1 MRRTEITPNILQRF
15 YLRSKSNSKQI
26 FIFQVQAQA
35 LEEERE
41 RERERDERVTQKL
54 RQTFGFLIF
63 LAYGSNLLWED
74 FYGIFRRSLTTTNFF
89 KSPPLSVFRARKNMS
104 AMTGLSSRRI
114 KLSFAAFQRK
124 WNISLSW
131 FGLWGMFGR
140 KRFAKKCCKNSKVE
154 SGPYEPGAKKSQN
167 EWFNSV
173 EPKQSGKS
181 LNKRVK
187 PSEVTGSRS
196 EEKTIIRVF
205 LRHKWG

>member
-1 MRRTEITPNILQRF
+1 MAFFAEAWRR
-15 YLRSKSNSKQI
+15 
-26 FIFQVQAQA
+26 
-35 LEEERE
+35 
-41 RERERDERVTQKL
+41 
-54 RQTFGFLIF
+54 LIF
-63 LAYGSNLLWED
+63 L
-74 FYGIFRRSLTTTNFF
+74 
-89 KSPPLSVFRARKNMS
+89 KARLYPFSGLEKNMS

-114 KLSFAAFQRK
+114 KLSFAAFRRK

-196 EEKTIIRVF
+196 EEKQLSASFFVTNEDNCQNFVLQPLVWKLARRCYSWDRVVEENLPFREF
-205 LRHKWG
+205 LHNSA

>member
-35 LEEERE
+35 LEEERK

-89 KSPPLSVFRARKNMS
+89 KSPPLSVFRARKKHVSYDRLELAKDKAQFCSISKKMKYF
-104 AMTGLSSRRI
+104 L
-114 KLSFAAFQRK
+114 KLF
-124 WNISLSW
+124 W
-131 FGLWGMFGR
+131 
-140 KRFAKKCCKNSKVE
+140 
-154 SGPYEPGAKKSQN
+154 P
-167 EWFNSV
+167 
-173 EPKQSGKS
+173 
-181 LNKRVK
+181 
-187 PSEVTGSRS
+187 
-196 EEKTIIRVF
+196 
-205 LRHKWG
+205 LRHVWTKALCKKML

>member
-35 LEEERE
+35 LEEERKRERERE

-89 KSPPLSVFRARKNMS
+89 KSPPLSVFRARKKHVSYDRLELAKDKAQFCSISKKMKYF
-104 AMTGLSSRRI
+104 L
-114 KLSFAAFQRK
+114 KLI
-124 WNISLSW
+124 W
-131 FGLWGMFGR
+131 
-140 KRFAKKCCKNSKVE
+140 
-154 SGPYEPGAKKSQN
+154 P
-167 EWFNSV
+167 
-173 EPKQSGKS
+173 
-181 LNKRVK
+181 
-187 PSEVTGSRS
+187 
-196 EEKTIIRVF
+196 
-205 LRHKWG
+205 LRHVWTKALCKKML